1 MTYKIAA
8 LYRFVPIQDI
18 SRHREA
24 LLALADQFDLCGTL
38 LLAPEG
44 VNGTI
49 GSSNGGVDAALEYL
63 NAHFEIMKGEVKF
76 SEASARPFLRYKVR
90 EKKEIVTLRQ
100 ECANPNV
107 QVGTYVEPADWN
119 DLISD
124 PDVVLIDTRNDYE
137 TKIGIFEHAI
147 DPDIQTF
154 TQFPE
159 YVKQNLDPAKHK
171 KIAMF
176 CTGGIRCEK
185 ASSYMLAQGFENVY
199 HLKGGILKYLETIP
213 VDQSKW
219 QGECFVFDRRV
230 GVKHG
235 LEEGSAKLCHGC
247 RATLSTHDLQSPHYE
262 FGVTCP
268 HCYDH
273 VDAQEIKIRRER
285 HNYLMS
291 HKLAGQGVLSEIEPT
306 VTVSS

>member
-8 LYRFVPIQDI
+8 LYRFVPVNDVP
-18 SRHREA
+18 RHRV
-24 LLALADQFDLCGTL
+24 ALAELGKQYDLCGTL

-49 GSSNGGVDAALEYL
+49 GSSDGGVDAVIEYL
-63 NAHFEIMKGEVKF
+63 NEHLEIIKGEVKF
-76 SEASARPFLRYKVR
+76 SHSSARPFLRYKVR

-100 ECANPNV
+100 SCANPSIK
-107 QVGTYVEPADWN
+107 VGTYVEPQDWN
-119 DLISD
+119 ELIGD
-124 PDVVLIDTRNDYE
+124 PEVIVLDTRNDYE
-137 TKIGIFEHAI
+137 TKIGIFENAI

-159 YVKQNLDPAKHK
+159 YVRKNLDPAKHK
-171 KIAMF
+171 KVAMF

-213 VDQSKW
+213 TEQSKW

-247 RATLSTHDLQSPHYE
+247 RATLSTHDLQSPSYE

-268 HCYDH
+268 HCIDF
-273 VDAQEIKIRRER
+273 VDNDELKVRRER
-285 HNYLMS
+285 HVYLMR
-291 HKLAGQGVLSEIEPT
+291 HKISRQSEAETASI
-306 VTVSS
+306 